1 MKAIDK
7 ILQKLEDCIVNDT
20 FQAVETELIELKPSP
35 ANPKGAKSLYH
46 SICAFLN
53 TNGGIVIIGIEE
65 KQNPPAYFLRGYN
78 EDFENNI
85 KETIA
90 KSFTDAQNNIINT
103 TEFVNFQIKDFLN
116 ERILVLYIDKLPD
129 ENKFVYFDKI
139 AYQRKLT
146 GDHKVSEDDIK
157 RQIEIIEEI
166 INARELFPVENAT
179 LNDLDVDKLNEYIQ
193 LLNKETK
200 VETFK
205 ADIPAAL
212 PFMTRKRFVI
222 DEKITTLGM
231 LVCGNHPEDFIGN
244 RCQVDGFVDSEVQI
258 VQDKKV
264 YQDNVL
270 PLMEKSVAYIYKNIQ
285 VGVSFENAG
294 SKAPEYPDKLIRECV
309 NNAIA
314 HRDYSIDKYINI
326 TIKPN
331 THIEI
336 RNPGSFKK
344 LLLIEET
351 THALPIRRIIPDS
364 KPRNP
369 KLAAIL
375 KVFDKWEGKGIGM
388 ATLTNIAL
396 ENQIDLPY
404 YRFYSEDDLGL
415 FIPKGRL
422 FDEKMAF
429 MFEMYDFFIEN
440 SLGGELNQEQKIVL
454 SYFYKSEKANRRY
467 RYTIL
472 LSLDNNHYKAIETL
486 EKSGLIFKHELSHKL
501 YPVYFVNRE
510 FLKDSE
516 DFYQELRIKF
526 GKFFDVLSHDY
537 KITLVQIL
545 KSNKYSK
552 KRVIS
557 ANQTALNLYYSGGVK
572 LENNS
577 KKLDDFKRKIRNII
591 NKLEEGNFII
601 RDNEKPFYYVNSD
614 FKLGAF
620 QQSMFDSTF

>member
-20 FQAVETELIELKPSP
+20 FQAVETELIELKPTP

-65 KQNPPAYFLRGYN
+65 KQNPPAYILRGYN

-116 ERILVLYIDKLPD
+116 ERILVLYIDKVPD
-129 ENKFVYFDKI
+129 ENKFVYFEKI

-146 GDHKVSEDDIK
+146 GDHKISEDDIK
-157 RQIEIIEEI
+157 RQVEVIEEI
-166 INARELFPVENAT
+166 INARELLPVENAT

-264 YQDNVL
+264 YKDNVL

-351 THALPIRRIIPDS
+351 NHALPIRRIIPDS

-422 FDEKMAF
+422 FDEKMETL
-429 MFEMYDFFIEN
+429 FETYDLFIEN
-440 SLGGELNQEQKIVL
+440 ALGGIELSQEQKIVL
-454 SYFYKSEKANRRY
+454 SYLYKSEKANNRY

-472 LSLDNNHYKAIETL
+472 LSPDNNHHDSIEKL
-486 EKSGLIFKHELSHKL
+486 EKSGLIFKHELSSKL
-501 YPVYFVNRE
+501 YPVYYVNRE
-510 FLKDSE
+510 LLKTDV
-516 DFYQELRIKF
+516 DFYSYLRTIY
-526 GKFFDVLSHDY
+526 GGGFDNLSNDY
-537 KITLVQIL
+537 KAALVEIL
-545 KSNKYSK
+545 KSNNYSK
-552 KRVIS
+552 RRAIS
-557 ANQTALNLYYSGGVK
+557 ASQTALNLYYIGFAKIEAVK
-572 LENNS
+572 LDNFRRKIRMIINRLEES
-577 KKLDDFKRKIRNII
+577 KFIKKLDGKPQYII
-591 NKLEEGNFII
+591 NT
-601 RDNEKPFYYVNSD
+601 DYVRTNS
-614 FKLGAF
+614 L
-620 QQSMFDSTF
+620 FD

>member
-20 FQAVETELIELKPSP
+20 FQAVETELIELKPTP

-65 KQNPPAYFLRGYN
+65 KQNPPAYILRGYN

-116 ERILVLYIDKLPD
+116 ERILVLYIDKVPD
-129 ENKFVYFDKI
+129 ENKFVYFEKI

-146 GDHKVSEDDIK
+146 GDHKISEDDIK
-157 RQIEIIEEI
+157 RQVEVIEEI
-166 INARELFPVENAT
+166 INARELLPVENAT

-264 YQDNVL
+264 YKDNVL

-351 THALPIRRIIPDS
+351 NHALPIRRIIPDS

-422 FDEKMAF
+422 FDEKMETL
-429 MFEMYDFFIEN
+429 FETYDLFIEN
-440 SLGGELNQEQKIVL
+440 ALGGIELSQEQKIVL
-454 SYFYKSEKANRRY
+454 SYLYKSEKANNRY

-472 LSLDNNHYKAIETL
+472 LSLDNNHYEAIEKL

-510 FLKDSE
+510 FIKDTF
-516 DFYQELRIKF
+516 DFQQELKSIF
-526 GKFFDVLSHDY
+526 GENYSTLPQLQKEVLLELY
-537 KITLVQIL
+537 KA
-545 KSNKYSK
+545 NKYSK
-552 KRVIS
+552 NKTLNASEI
-557 ANQTALNLYYSGGVK
+557 ALKLPHAELYYTKFDS
-572 LENNS
+572 
-577 KKLDDFKRKIRNII
+577 FKRKIRSIVSKLEKNQFI
-591 NKLEEGNFII
+591 NKVENGNKWQI
-601 RDNEKPFYYVNSD
+601 NY
-614 FKLGAF
+614 
-620 QQSMFDSTF
+620 